1 MFCCES
7 FGDKKLIIFVITI
20 YLENCTCGFFIYFNK
35 KYLFIYSFPDLK
47 FRTKQLS
54 YESHSESIK
63 YIVRVHITNPILV

>member
-35 KYLFIYSFPDLK
+35 NIYSFIHFLTSNFVPMNLIQK
-47 FRTKQLS
+47 ALNIS
-54 YESHSESIK
+54 LEY
-63 YIVRVHITNPILV
+63 ITNPILVYVNTI